1 MKLNPVRV
9 FTFAICIASAP
20 VHATGPAFTGLFAR
34 AYSAETVF
42 TNPAGMSKL
51 EGTQMSGNPILVVDF
66 SSFEV
71 NENVTTVDGGNPRDS
86 DPSLIP
92 SFFYS
97 RQYQQDW
104 HFGASLNVPTGFGAT
119 NGPNWAGRYYS
130 DRFSLVYI
138 AFSPAVSYRINDN
151 LSLGAATR
159 IMYSD
164 SEIRTQVSNSL
175 NGEVHNDGK
184 LTAEADGVGAGF
196 SISALYSFSPDT
208 RVGLVYNSEVN
219 IDMDTEVDLANVRRP
234 QEVIDRIQ
242 SQTIEVADNVPMNM
256 GLGFYHRLQNDWDF
270 TVDVMWMEFSD
281 FGVTDVYLEDGTL
294 NLPTGIFNDIYIATT
309 GTSWPINAKMRGAV
323 GAMWVEQPVDNAN
336 RTFGMDLDEMWGVG
350 AGITYKLDN
359 GNDVEFSIDLL
370 DTGSAPIDTGD
381 SPLKGRVAGETK
393 DPYTMLLD
401 FTYNWR

>member
-1 MKLNPVRV
+1 MKLNSVPV
-9 FTFAICIASAP
+9 FFFATYIASAP
-20 VHATGPAFTGLFAR
+20 VYATGPAFTGLFAR

-42 TNPAGMSKL
+42 SNPAGMSML

-71 NENVTTVDGGNPRDS
+71 NENVTTVEGGNPRDS
-86 DPSLIP
+86 DPTLIP

-138 AFSPAVSYRINDN
+138 AFSPAVSYRVNDN
-151 LSLGAATR
+151 LSLGAASR

-175 NGEVHNDGK
+175 NGETHDDGK

-208 RVGLVYNSEVN
+208 RVGLVYNSEIN

-234 QEVIDRIQ
+234 QAVIDRIQ
-242 SQTIEVADNVPMNM
+242 SQTIEVADNVPMNAGI
-256 GLGFYHRLQNDWDF
+256 GLYHRLQNDWDF

-281 FGVTDVYLEDGTL
+281 FGVTDVYMEEGTL
-294 NLPTGIFNDIYIATT
+294 NVPQGMFNDFYMVTS

-323 GAMWVEQPVDNAN
+323 GIMWVEQPVDNAN

-350 AGITYKLDN
+350 GGITYKLAS
-359 GNDVEFSIDLL
+359 GNDVQFSIDLI

-381 SPLKGRVAGETK
+381 SPLKGRVAGKTK

-401 FTYNWR
+401 FNYNWR